1 MSRRGVFNFHT
12 EVNPQFSEIGKQDS
26 SSDPDFLYYNGS
38 IINNST
44 NTTKFVA
51 DPTAEYQDTRSLP
64 ILKDKSKYAVS
75 VENFTLNGAG
85 KVLPLF
91 IPQIRQ
97 YLGNTQIPN
106 TNCNNTIYDVT
117 FTWQYT
123 LAGVP
128 KVFQSTRTVQWQ
140 PQNQAPWTVLPPNP
154 YSYPQ
159 PEIDYYYCYSY
170 SWWLKLVNTA
180 LEMAW
185 SDVKLAVETFSPDVL
200 FGTKCPYYTY
210 DEKINLFSLFQDSNT
225 CLVPYG
231 DIPGSPPSTA
241 GPVPPASP
249 PNPQDVYGAASD
261 SSYSPGEYSFV
272 GWNTNWDNLLS
283 NFNSVYY
290 SSGVPY
296 PQPGILG
303 TRISSPLG
311 TETSVQANE
320 QTGAQQNLITS
331 FVGNSLTFV
340 PRTSSLG
347 VTISKF
353 VIGFPTILTQSV
365 AIPSATTTTLNLNIG
380 LVGSSS
386 LVVGQTYVIYS
397 VGNTNWT
404 TLGSAD
410 NEVGTQFVATG
421 YAASNKTGN
430 ATGLLQL
437 SNVSYLRAGMTLL
450 ANGNPIFVESLGT
463 TDINVHSLDGDL
475 SAKVW
480 TLTFPSMTSSSVTTA
495 GTSMLVDIGS
505 YSKYPLLTSG
515 LMLDAKSGS
524 LSSKVEVQSYVE
536 NVTLKS
542 ISVAGDT
549 QLYYSGTPYSFG
561 PVSMYNTQNGQFNIG
576 DIVEGQSSGTKAEI
590 ISVIGSNPSSTNAT
604 PVTLVYSGQKNIFQI
619 GDVIEDTV
627 TGATGTIANV
637 IGENTGYAT
646 LSFIQQDGSFGN
658 NEIIVSYDPVFG
670 LGGAT
675 IISVTGENTGY
686 ANCSYINEKDPV
698 GGLASIFTS
707 GEYLTFDNNGNVE
720 AFAQVIQDNPQV
732 TTSSGNEGYVQ
743 VKMINPDI
751 ANYLTG
757 GTLIVTGS
765 LSGTQCDLQGVNYPG
780 TGTLLLNNISG
791 SFYVGNTITDKIGE
805 TTVTAKLQNFS
816 YLSGGTLT
824 LTDVHGT
831 FGINNQINSLSPGPK
846 VNPVFALGSVSGSL
860 SVNDVI
866 TNGTGSYATISNVAG
881 EIQGTQII
889 QVSEVSGTFA
899 PGDSI
904 TNLSPYTMLGLTG
917 ASSIYGVLNIGD
929 TVYDGATG
937 ATGTGTV
944 KSLVTTKINIFSID
958 TPTAGEIYQTS
969 DFQTK
974 FTVVSY
980 SSPNL
985 IVTDVHGSLQLGQS
999 LVGGSGK
1006 VIQIK
1011 LITSQSIEL
1020 NQVEGTFPSSG
1031 ILGCGSPLAKTQ
1043 YIYYSGL
1050 TGNAY
1055 NGKFNIGDQIQYG
1068 TSTATI
1074 AGITSSRLYLNSM
1087 NPLISYEASGIV
1099 NAITSSNIYL
1109 SIYVG
1114 TNPPVFGFQTSPVS
1128 IDDIFLYN
1136 DRYLTVVY
1144 AGGQETYGQD
1154 GFFVKQFICLSNA
1167 SGISIPGSQGTPFG
1181 PGIGKVRYP
1190 SVKYPPGDPAT
1201 SQYLCIDASVD
1212 LAVQASFIWSNLAP
1226 VPLQYTIT
1234 SAAVTQ
1240 TTGDLLLTSSEDTF
1254 ANAITQTYSL
1264 GAGAVVEGGLVLK
1277 ELTGSG
1283 FEADETIKDL
1293 KTLATAVYQTT
1304 ANQIITCVTSGATG
1318 QVTEDNGEYLTI
1330 PAISQVPQLG
1340 EQIISSVSSKGL
1352 VTDWSL
1358 FPEGSSISSSA
1369 GWVASVLN
1377 SSFNTLQ
1384 LELLSGYPA
1393 LNDELG
1399 YNFDGLNTALIKS
1412 IDNQFVSL
1420 TPGLD
1425 GSGWTLSFP
1434 SLTSEQNKIL
1444 LNPTTISTDL
1454 SDIQTIFSTEDM
1466 MTFNLVKEVAQQV
1479 QLLLPENVAAVEV
1492 PQCKYQQLVPG
1503 PAFVNGPLSS
1513 PAWYLVMVQDFEST
1527 SSLWSPVASIVIA
1540 TTFITVREEYSGTPI
1555 TLGTGNLGGNATT
1568 SSFQKVL
1575 LEVPIEDLPQTGLK
1589 GLIQYKP
1596 NVETLSSLGS
1606 SHSEL
1611 KNIDVLFQWRN
1622 RLTNSLT
1629 PLQLSNSGSA
1639 TIRLL
1644 FKKIRD

>member
-1 MSRRGVFNFHT
+1 MSKRGVFNFHT
-12 EVNPQFSEIGKQDS
+12 AVNPQFSEIGKQDS

-64 ILKDKSKYAVS
+64 MLKDKSKYAVS
-75 VENFTLNGAG
+75 VEDFTLNGAG

-97 YLGNTQIPN
+97 YLGDTQIPN

-128 KVFQSTRTVQWQ
+128 KVFQSTRAIQWQ

-185 SDVKLAVETFSPDVL
+185 SDVKLAVETFSPDIL

-210 DEKINLFSLFQDSNT
+210 DEKTNLFSLFQDSNT

-231 DIPGSPPSTA
+231 DTPGSPPSTA

-249 PNPQDVYGAASD
+249 PNPQDIYGAALD

-272 GWNTNWDNLLS
+272 GWNTNWDTLLS

-311 TETSVQANE
+311 TETSAQANE
-320 QTGAQQNLITS
+320 QSGAQQNLITS

-365 AIPSATTTTLNLNIG
+365 EIPSATTTTLNLNIG
-380 LVGSSS
+380 LVGASS
-386 LVVGQTYVIYS
+386 LVVDQTYIINS
-397 VGNTNWT
+397 VGNTDWT

-421 YAASNKTGN
+421 YAAANKTGN
-430 ATGLLQL
+430 AIGLLQL

-475 SAKVW
+475 SAEVW

-536 NVTLKS
+536 NITLKS

-561 PVSMYNTQNGQFNIG
+561 PVSMYNTQNGQFNVG

-590 ISVIGSNPSSTNAT
+590 ISVIGSNSSSTNAT

-658 NEIIVSYDPVFG
+658 NETIVSYDPVFG

-675 IISVTGENTGY
+675 IISVNGENTGY

-846 VNPVFALGSVSGSL
+846 VNPIFALGSVSGSL
-860 SVNDVI
+860 SVGDEI
-866 TNGTGSYATISNVAG
+866 TNGTSTAIISNVAG
-881 EIQGTQII
+881 EIQGAQVI
-889 QVSEVSGTFA
+889 QVSGVSGTFA

-904 TNLSPYTMLGLTG
+904 TNLSPYTTLGLTG
-917 ASSIYGVLNIGD
+917 ASSIYGVLNNGD
-929 TVYDGATG
+929 IVTSNGA
-937 ATGTGTV
+937 TGTV
-944 KSLVTTKINIFSID
+944 KSLITTEINIFSIS
-958 TPTAGEIYQTS
+958 TPAAGEIYQTS

-980 SSPNL
+980 SSPKL
-985 IVTDVHGSLQLGQS
+985 IVTDVFGSLQLGQS

-1006 VIQIK
+1006 VIEINK
-1011 LITSQSIEL
+1011 ITSQSIEL
-1020 NQVEGTFPSSG
+1020 NQVEGSFPSSG
-1031 ILGCGSPLAKTQ
+1031 TLSCSSPIALTQ
-1043 YIYYSGL
+1043 YINYSGL

-1055 NGKFNIGDQIQYG
+1055 NGTFNIGDQIQYG

-1074 AGITSSRLYLNSM
+1074 SGITGSRLYLNSM
-1087 NPLISYEASGIV
+1087 NPLTTDEVSGTV

-1109 SIYVG
+1109 SIEIGSFAPGVDIYFTQPASVG
-1114 TNPPVFGFQTSPVS
+1114 DV
-1128 IDDIFLYN
+1128 FLYN

-1144 AGGQETYGQD
+1144 AGGQIIHDTV
-1154 GFFVKQFICLSNA
+1154 FVKQFITLSNT
-1167 SGISIPGSQGTPFG
+1167 SGISIPSGTNLG
-1181 PGIGKVRYP
+1181 QIRYP
-1190 SVKYPPGDPAT
+1190 STKYPPSPNAAYFLT
-1201 SQYLCIDASVD
+1201 SSTPIE
-1212 LAVQASFIWSNLAP
+1212 LAIQASFTRSGLAP

-1304 ANQIITCVTSGATG
+1304 ANQTITCVTSGAIG

-1352 VTDWSL
+1352 VSDWSL
-1358 FPEGSSISSSA
+1358 FPEGSTITSA
-1369 GWVASVLN
+1369 TGGWTARVLN
-1377 SSFNTLQ
+1377 SSFDTLQ
-1384 LELLSGYPA
+1384 LQLLSGPFPT
-1393 LNDELG
+1393 LDDELG
-1399 YNFDGLNTALIKS
+1399 YNFGGLNIALIAS

-1420 TPGLD
+1420 VPGLD

-1444 LNPTTISTDL
+1444 TNPITISTDL
-1454 SDIQTIFSTEDM
+1454 SDIQTIFSTGDM

-1492 PQCKYQQLVPG
+1492 PQCKYQQLIPG

-1555 TLGTGNLGGNATT
+1555 TLGTGNLGGNATA

-1589 GLIQYKP
+1589 GLIRYSPK
-1596 NVETLSSLGS
+1596 VETLSSLGS
-1606 SHSEL
+1606 SHAEL

-1622 RLTNSLT
+1622 RLTNSLM